1 VTAGIPRA
9 QPKLAMAGEYTAVD
23 GQDASAE
30 EAAQTHAADEL
41 ASMQQRHDELV
52 RRLDSGSPR
61 APRRAEPGLD
71 AALDHAMSEFG
82 SDELGRLS
90 SSVEVTKPRQST
102 HSSSSDAAQEVL
114 ARDSDAVVSVFYPEQ
129 RWIGALLSTVDGG
142 FGAVYYFAQVECLGL
157 CAIQVL
163 VLAPGAAETAGLPEP
178 NALLYVNAALMG
190 AASVALTFIIGSARS
205 ALRPGGALE
214 QLKVGEVM
222 ISEKDSTT
230 LSRWRGGAWAW
241 SGLWVLLSLLPWRG
255 AFGLPPF
262 GSPNTPTEARVE
274 LALRGLVSCTVFPVA
289 LSGWWA
295 SMRTASC
302 LCRDEVIEVI
312 HKVRTV
318 APTSGDWDAAVA
330 QPALGLIEK
339 MKLLSD
345 GWSGGLAGFGVFFWL
360 GALAYFT
367 NAINAPLCEGLDAAS
382 GSPPGTQRTVS
393 LMLVASMSTLP
404 FLLALDIAATSSW
417 CDNLMEELND
427 SRANHGPESHLKIQW
442 LETTLR
448 QLVRPAFPLCARVC
462 VNDYLRRVH
471 IARTDATAWASR
483 SRGLESSTK
492 DPWRPT
498 LPRSTPPSAASSQ
511 PCSRLRLSGSMPRR
525 VTTSAR
531 CPRRRQARFKLL
543 WHHGATPA
551 ASTT

>member
-1 VTAGIPRA
+1 
-9 QPKLAMAGEYTAVD
+9 MAGEYTAVD

-52 RRLDSGSPR
+52 RRLDSVSP
-61 APRRAEPGLD
+61 RAEPGLD

-129 RWIGALLSTVDGG
+129 RWIGALLSTADGG
-142 FGAVYYFAQVECLGL
+142 FGAVYYFAQAECLGL

-163 VLAPGAAETAGLPEP
+163 ALAPGTAAAAGLPEP
-178 NALLYVNAALMG
+178 NALLYVHAALMG
-190 AASVALTFIIGSARS
+190 IMSVALTFIIGSARS
-205 ALRPGGALE
+205 ALRSGGALE
-214 QLKVGEVM
+214 QLKVGEVT
-222 ISEKDSTT
+222 ISEKDGTT
-230 LSRWRGGAWAW
+230 LSRWRVGVGAF
-241 SGLWVLLSLLPWRG
+241 SGLWVLVSLLPLAA

-274 LALRGLVSCTVFPVA
+274 FALRGLVICTVFPVA
-289 LSGWWA
+289 FSGWWA

-360 GALAYFT
+360 GALALFT
-367 NAINAPLCEGLDAAS
+367 HAINAPLCEGLDAAN

-393 LMLVASMSTLP
+393 LMFVAIFTTLP
-404 FLLALDIAATSSW
+404 FVLALDIAATSTW

-427 SRANHGPESHLKIQW
+427 SRANHGPESHLQIQW

-448 QLVRPAFPLCARVC
+448 QLVRRAFPLSLCACSER
-462 VNDYLRRVH
+462 LLM
-471 IARTDATAWASR
+471 ARAHCQNRCQGLGFKIPWLGVIDKKSMAAYAATLYTALGSVVTALLAFEAEQLDASAGDNECA
-483 SRGLESSTK
+483 LSSAQAGSIQATMA
-492 DPWRPT
+492 PWRNSSCVYNMT
-498 LPRSTPPSAASSQ
+498 IEAA
-511 PCSRLRLSGSMPRR
+511 LGM
-525 VTTSAR
+525 A
-531 CPRRRQARFKLL
+531 
-543 WHHGATPA
+543 
-551 ASTT
+551 